1 MFVQTYIRKSST
13 PPKLAKAE
21 GDNPLVDAVAKR
33 PIAERVRTSATV
45 LSVREREI
53 YESVRQA
60 VAALTQNADTAFV
73 RRMVAEGVDQV
84 LNGISLGSFIS
95 ELQPMVTA
103 LSGEVAARGAAHVK
117 DLPLQMGAK
126 MRFDYLDP
134 RAVQWAQQRAGELI
148 TTVVDDQRATIRNV
162 IAQGVQDQI
171 TVNEMAKNVR
181 DVVGLPESWAQA
193 VPKARMREYVKL
205 IKDGVPPNTALS
217 KADAVAEKYK
227 QRLVNARAKTIA
239 RTEIMTAANQGRWLS
254 WAQTVEQGFI
264 PKNAKKE
271 WIAAPGFGPKPHLC
285 EVCADLN
292 GTQVSWDKPFPDTE
306 VMMPPQHPNCRCTAV
321 IVPFDMDDLEFA
333 VSIPDSTYDLA
344 QRFVDEAAGFEGA
357 ITERVRQNAEAMGGK
372 LEGLENRLKA
382 RNSYARKMHVDAI
395 DGGISLEQAGIN
407 IKDGIR
413 YTTVMPPETYSQGVR
428 KYLLDLQ
435 AQGIEFRSKIR
446 WTKPDTY
453 HGVNVFVKDKATG
466 RWYEMQFH
474 TESSLKTKNKVHVIY
489 EKERRLPIGDPQKP
503 ILNKKMQEMA
513 DGQVFPKNID
523 LLLNLDMPVPVAQTA
538 RTSIDEWIVDRLQIA
553 NERERLIGVLP
564 TETLSK
570 DMTLHAIGE
579 IQGFN
584 GLPLRIATKADG
596 DELVAQGWTKVYR
609 GVRREAKAERY
620 VSGEMFHGTGISGN
634 GTYTTTKSTTAVQY
648 AARLEDEGYVI
659 EMFLSPNTK
668 VIRSDELQA
677 LTNRVADRLQEA
689 LPNPSDFYAMME
701 IINDPG
707 RMAAMLGYDAIEV
720 VMPSA
725 AKASYEGQF
734 YVVLNR
740 TKTAARVLRDA
751 ERDALIALEKLG

>member
-33 PIAERVRTSATV
+33 PIAQRVRTSTTV
-45 LSVREREI
+45 LSAREREI

-73 RRMVAEGVDQV
+73 RRLVAEGVDQV

-95 ELQPMVTA
+95 ELQPMVDA
-103 LSGEVAARGAAHVK
+103 LSSEVVARGAAHVK

-193 VPKARMREYVKL
+193 VPKARMREYAKL
-205 IKDGVPPNTALS
+205 IKDGVAPNTASS

-239 RTEIMTAANQGRWLS
+239 RTEIMTASNQGRWLS
-254 WAQTVEQGFI
+254 WAQTTEQGFI

-271 WIAAPGFGPKPHLC
+271 WISAPGFGPKPKLC

-292 GTQVSWDKPFPDTE
+292 GVTTSWDKPFPGTD

-321 IVPFDMDDLEFA
+321 IVPFDMADLEFA

-344 QRFVDEAAGFEGA
+344 QRFVDEASDIEGA
-357 ITERVRQNAEAMGGK
+357 ITDRVRQNAEAMGGR
-372 LEGLENRLKA
+372 LEGLDNRLKA
-382 RNSYARKMHVDAI
+382 RNSYARKIHTDAAEK
-395 DGGISLEQAGIN
+395 GISLEEAGKN

-413 YTTVMPPETYSQGVR
+413 YTTVLPPERYSQGVR
-428 KYLLDLQ
+428 NYLLDLQ
-435 AQGIEFRSKIR
+435 AQGTEFKSKVR

-453 HGVNVFVKDKATG
+453 HGVNVFVKDRATG
-466 RWYEMQFH
+466 KWYEMQFH
-474 TESSLKTKNKVHVIY
+474 TEGSLKTKNKVHAIY

-503 ILNKKMQEMA
+503 ILNKKMQDLA
-513 DGQVFPKNID
+513 GSQVFPKDID
-523 LLLNLDMPVPVAQTA
+523 LLLNLDMPVPVARRA
-538 RTSIDEWIVDRLQIA
+538 RTSIDEWFVDRKEVENEKKRLLQ
-553 NERERLIGVLP
+553 VLNK
-564 TETLSK
+564 ETMSK
-570 DMTLHAIGE
+570 DMTLHSVAE
-579 IQGFN
+579 IQGYN
-584 GLPLRIATKADG
+584 GLPIRVATKAEG
-596 DELVAQGWTKVYR
+596 DDLVAQGWTKVYR
-609 GVRREAKAERY
+609 GVREEAQAEQFIG
-620 VSGEMFHGTGISGN
+620 GEIFHGTGISGN
-634 GTYTTTKSTTAVQY
+634 GTYATSRAESARMY
-648 AARLEDEGYVI
+648 ASFRNDEGYVI
-659 EMFLSPNTK
+659 EMFLPPDAK
-668 VIRSDELQA
+668 VITSDEMTK
-677 LTNRVADRLQEA
+677 LTKSVADKLNGE
-689 LPNPSDFYAMME
+689 LGNSTEFFE
-701 IINDPG
+701 IMDVISDPG
-707 RMAAMLGYDAIEV
+707 RLASMLGYDAIQV
-720 VMPSA
+720 VMP
-725 AKASYEGQF
+725 ASQVEVTGQYF
-734 YVVLNR
+734 VVLNR
-740 TKTAARVLRDA
+740 SKVAARVIRDA
-751 ERDALIALEKLG
+751 ERDALIALGF